1 VTARQD
7 AARAP
12 GGAPDRRIL
21 VVDDETGFRDMLS
34 WNLRGDGVEVD
45 TAKDGL
51 EAQRKL
57 AEEGFG
63 YAMVLTDITMPGVDG
78 LKLLHHI
85 RGLAPSLPVILMT
98 GFGTVEMAVQAM
110 KEGATDF
117 VLKPFDVQGMIS
129 RVRRVL
135 GLAVAAG

>member
-1 VTARQD
+1 VTVARKV
-7 AARAP
+7 
-12 GGAPDRRIL
+12 L
-21 VVDDETGFRDMLS
+21 VVDDETGFRDMLT
-34 WNLRGDGVEVD
+34 WNLRGDGVDVD

-57 AEEGFG
+57 AEAAFG
-63 YAMVLTDITMPGVDG
+63 YSLVLTDITMPGVDG

-85 RGLAPSLPVILMT
+85 RSAVPSLPVILMT

-110 KEGATDF
+110 KAGATDF

-135 GLAVAAG
+135 GLIG

>member
-1 VTARQD
+1 MTARKD
-7 AARAP
+7 S
-12 GGAPDRRIL
+12 GADKGAGSERRIL

-34 WNLRGDGVEVD
+34 WNLRGDGIEVD

-63 YAMVLTDITMPGVDG
+63 YALVLTDITMPGVDG

-98 GFGTVEMAVQAM
+98 GFGTVEMAVEAM
-110 KEGATDF
+110 KDGATDF
-117 VLKPFDVQGMIS
+117 ILKPFDVQGMIG
-129 RVRRVL
+129 RVRRIL
-135 GLAVAAG
+135 GLALAAG